1 MINIQKEIIL
11 YPHIEKL
18 LNGRGSYILQNEV
31 NFLEQLKAIDLL
43 AKDENYYY
51 VIEVK
56 YQDIEEDDYWNLD
69 YIIKNNNIGKPMK
82 GILFGGSCNN
92 KEPLIYEEIRKNSN
106 IELIIFNLDII
117 ESSIIPKIEH
127 SREYYNKKEKFWIY
141 IFIDLS
147 DIDIKDIKINGN
159 CIEVSYKLNR
169 KKTFSYRA
177 YIDDDNNIVGDIYID
192 EFDFN
197 FGKELNVKVEENI
210 PINKVRSILYSYKLK
225 ELSRD
230 KLFSHDMKSTY
241 YDEIYFSIRHILKFM
256 SLDTLV
262 NNLDYHYRLGVTSN
276 NRNLE
281 YGLCFRIVNFNYNG
295 KIFIDVKYIECIE
308 TEKLS
313 FDKKDNCIL
322 RGLTLEFLK
331 RYNRITY
338 LDFTNILIDDILY
351 IPNKKIIY
359 NTNTIELSLEI
370 EIEINSTKEKIIK
383 KYTITTFNSVT
394 NADFYLL
401 TNFNIIMKFEGI
413 IKERIKGS
421 VYKIF
426 SYKNNFSI
434 NKIRDKDIKEL
445 KRMPFNKT
453 IRELINEYK
462 ND

>member
-1 MINIQKEIIL
+1 M
-11 YPHIEKL
+11 
-18 LNGRGSYILQNEV
+18 
-31 NFLEQLKAIDLL
+31 
-43 AKDENYYY
+43 
-51 VIEVK
+51 
-56 YQDIEEDDYWNLD
+56 
-69 YIIKNNNIGKPMK
+69 
-82 GILFGGSCNN
+82 
-92 KEPLIYEEIRKNSN
+92 
-106 IELIIFNLDII
+106 
-117 ESSIIPKIEH
+117 
-127 SREYYNKKEKFWIY
+127 
-141 IFIDLS
+141 
-147 DIDIKDIKINGN
+147 
-159 CIEVSYKLNR
+159 
-169 KKTFSYRA
+169 
-177 YIDDDNNIVGDIYID
+177 
-192 EFDFN
+192 
-197 FGKELNVKVEENI
+197 
-210 PINKVRSILYSYKLK
+210 
-225 ELSRD
+225 
-230 KLFSHDMKSTY
+230 
-241 YDEIYFSIRHILKFM
+241 
-256 SLDTLV
+256 
-262 NNLDYHYRLGVTSN
+262 
-276 NRNLE
+276 
-281 YGLCFRIVNFNYNG
+281 CFRIVNFNYNG